1 MTYADLLRK
10 ELKTMNITLTPPPEL
25 TGNNENDLKELRE
38 WCLSL
43 HSQLKRTL
51 YNLDT
56 SNILE
61 VSGELINGNIPLD
74 SVTVSGGKVKIA
86 KDSISIKN
94 SNGSQYL
101 TLSGDTLTFCG
112 KVISQ

>member
-1 MTYADLLRK
+1 
-10 ELKTMNITLTPPPEL
+10 MNITLTPPPEL

-38 WCLSL
+38 WCFNL
-43 HSQLKRTL
+43 HSQLKRIL

-56 SNILE
+56 SNIFE

-74 SVTVSGGKVKIA
+74 TVTMSGGNIKIT
-86 KDSISIKN
+86 KDNISITN
-94 SNGSQYL
+94 SDGSQYL
-101 TLSGDTLTFCG
+101 TLSGDNLTFCG